1 MFSKKMV
8 LALFSAVVVLSMLAA
23 ACAAPAAP
31 ETIIETVVETVVVEK
46 EGETIVETVVVE
58 VEKIVEVPAEA
69 APGEELVTLNMDW
82 GTEPPSLDPSLAT
95 DNISINIAGA
105 LFLGLTTFEGDQVVP
120 QLATDWESPD
130 GGQTWIFNMRDDV
143 VWINYN
149 PATGEFTELGP
160 VTAHDVVYG
169 VKRTLDPRT
178 ASTYAYALYSIENAE
193 AINTSEA
200 TGEELD
206 ALVETAGVEALD
218 DYTVQFTLDSAAG
231 FFPAIAGMWV
241 ARPMPQAVIEERGER
256 WVEPGFIVTN
266 GPYVLEEWA
275 HDDHLNLLKNPF
287 YYDADNVQIEKIEGI
302 MVTEASTAMA
312 LYEAGELDTLGDT
325 VYIPLPDMD
334 RIKADPVLS
343 QEYNQ
348 ASDLGTYY
356 YGFVN
361 TKPPFDNHLV
371 RKAFSAAIDRQ
382 AIVENITKQGQTP
395 AMHFAPPGIFGAP
408 PIDEVGIGTD
418 PEQARAWL
426 AEAGYPDCEGLGE
439 VRMMHNTSEA
449 HAQIAQAIQQMWKE
463 VLNCDVVIENQEWA
477 VYLNTL
483 NKTTPVEE
491 VPHIFRMGWGADYPD
506 ENNWVHE
513 VMNSSAGANRLRRGC
528 LDPNCE
534 ETEDLEFDK
543 LTQQAKEETDPEKR
557 VELYREAE
565 RLLAEEETAF
575 APIYHYTSP
584 WMVKP
589 YVGNWYYQ
597 PAGGQ
602 HYWEWTID
610 WEAKK
615 EATGQ

>member
-395 AMHFAPPGIFGAP
+395 ALHFAPPGIFGAP

>member
-382 AIVENITKQGQTP
+382 WALAPTP
-395 AMHFAPPGIFGAP
+395 SRPGPGWP
-408 PIDEVGIGTD
+408 
-418 PEQARAWL
+418 R
-426 AEAGYPDCEGLGE
+426 
-439 VRMMHNTSEA
+439 
-449 HAQIAQAIQQMWKE
+449 QAIRTAKG
-463 VLNCDVVIENQEWA
+463 WA
-477 VYLNTL
+477 
-483 NKTTPVEE
+483 
-491 VPHIFRMGWGADYPD
+491 RCA
-506 ENNWVHE
+506 
-513 VMNSSAGANRLRRGC
+513 
-528 LDPNCE
+528 
-534 ETEDLEFDK
+534 
-543 LTQQAKEETDPEKR
+543 
-557 VELYREAE
+557 
-565 RLLAEEETAF
+565 
-575 APIYHYTSP
+575 
-584 WMVKP
+584 
-589 YVGNWYYQ
+589 
-597 PAGGQ
+597 
-602 HYWEWTID
+602 
-610 WEAKK
+610 
-615 EATGQ
+615 

>member
-1 MFSKKMV
+1 
-8 LALFSAVVVLSMLAA
+8 
-23 ACAAPAAP
+23 
-31 ETIIETVVETVVVEK
+31 VVEK

-395 AMHFAPPGIFGAP
+395 ALHFAPPGIFGAP